1 MDFNVSVY
9 INIIIKLLLSVVLGG
24 LIGLE
29 RESLNR
35 PAGFRTHI
43 LVCVG
48 STLTML
54 VSLSIFERYPFNAD
68 PGRVAAQVVSGIG
81 FLGAGTII
89 KEGPTVRGLTT
100 AASLWTVASIGL
112 AIGSNYYF
120 GAIIATLLV
129 LGTLLSLSKLEEIL
143 AKRRHEYIVYID
155 MKDRP
160 GQLGK
165 IGSKIGERNVSI
177 KNIKMFHSEENKL
190 SVELLV
196 RLPVDTKID
205 SVLREL
211 TKIEG
216 VYDAYIET

>member
-1 MDFNVSVY
+1 VFDFYKEVL
-9 INIIIKLLLSVVLGG
+9 IKLFLSVVLGG

-54 VSLSIFERYPFNAD
+54 VSITIYKQYQFNAD
-68 PGRVAAQVVSGIG
+68 PGRIAAQVVSGIG

-112 AIGSNYYF
+112 AIGSGYYF
-120 GAIIATLLV
+120 GAIVATLFV
-129 LGTLLSLSKLEEIL
+129 LITLLSLTRIENIVIR
-143 AKRRHEYIVYID
+143 KRHYNLVNLIIE
-155 MKDRP
+155 DRP

-165 IGSKIGERNVSI
+165 IGSKLGEKNINI
-177 KNIKMFHSEENKL
+177 KNIKMFHLEGNKI
-190 SVELLV
+190 SVELLL
-196 RLPVDTKID
+196 RIPADCKVDEILNELLAID
-205 SVLREL
+205 G
-211 TKIEG
+211 I
-216 VYDAYIET
+216 YDVDVET